1 MLNKVSNS
9 FKALQ
14 KIKSD
19 TSVGTLGNDPD
30 HAYLLQQRR
39 QKEDDIEAVKKQK
52 DIYKMFNGEDQKA
65 NKKSIVLRVG
75 KHINDMKESD
85 MSAPTMGSSAE
96 GPKKPEEKKSAEVGT
111 KGKKK
116 VIIKKVVS
124 GINSVT
130 LPR

>member
-1 MLNKVSNS
+1 
-9 FKALQ
+9 
-14 KIKSD
+14 
-19 TSVGTLGNDPD
+19 
-30 HAYLLQQRR
+30 
-39 QKEDDIEAVKKQK
+39 
-52 DIYKMFNGEDQKA
+52 MFNGEDQKA

-75 KHINDMKESD
+75 KHINDMKDSD
-85 MSAPTMGSSAE
+85 MSAPTMGSSA
-96 GPKKPEEKKSAEVGT
+96 GAAKKPEEKKEAEEGS